1 MNNENKIENEN
12 ENLNENIN
20 GNKVIP
26 DNNSIF
32 ILFS

>member
-1 MNNENKIENEN
+1 MNNENKI

>member
-1 MNNENKIENEN
+1 MNNENEIENEN

-26 DNNSIF
+26 DNNCIF